1 MAISVFDHTSTV
13 DHIERVMNWPT
24 FGATPRQTSGRELL
38 DNRESLSTSIFR
50 AVGNRRGDGR
60 LAIAGKRN
68 GVAQQDWVLVNMSQT
83 GMAIRVWGRAPFA
96 RGEKFTISLR
106 SNGTRAEVEGRVCW
120 TRSSWHGDQAGQ
132 TGKAYCQTAGFVI
145 DEEPSEDQ
153 EESWK
158 ALQEIALSGSDQL
171 EIGLV
176 SQLREPRRDS
186 VVVPFRLRTASG

>member
-13 DHIERVMNWPT
+13 NHIVRVMNWPT
-24 FGATPRQTSGRELL
+24 FGTTSRQTSGRELL
-38 DNRESLSTSIFR
+38 DHRESLSTSIFR
-50 AVGNRRGDGR
+50 AVENRREDGR

-68 GVAQQDWVLVNMSQT
+68 GVARQDWVLVNMSQT

-132 TGKAYCQTAGFVI
+132 TGKGYCQTAGFVI
-145 DEEPSEDQ
+145 SEDLSEEQ
-153 EESWK
+153 ESSWQ
-158 ALQEIALSGSDQL
+158 ALQELAQNGSDQL

>member
-13 DHIERVMNWPT
+13 DHIEGVMKWPT
-24 FGATPRQTSGRELL
+24 LGAPSRQTSGRDLL

-50 AVGNRRGDGR
+50 AVENRRGDGR

-68 GVAQQDWVLVNMSQT
+68 GVARQSWVLVNMSQT

-120 TRSSWHGDQAGQ
+120 TRSSWHGDA
-132 TGKAYCQTAGFVI
+132 TGLERKAYCQTAGLVI
-145 DEEPSEDQ
+145 DEGTSDEQ
-153 EESWK
+153 RGSWQ
-158 ALQEIALSGSDQL
+158 ALQEIALNSSDQL

>member
-1 MAISVFDHTSTV
+1 MAICAFDHTSTV

-24 FGATPRQTSGRELL
+24 IGATSRQTSGRELL
-38 DNRESLSTSIFR
+38 DNRESLSISIFR

-106 SNGTRAEVEGRVCW
+106 SGATRAEVEGRVCW
-120 TRSSWHGDQAGQ
+120 TRSSWHGEL
-132 TGKAYCQTAGFVI
+132 TGPERRAYCQTAGFVI
-145 DEEPSEDQ
+145 DEAVSTEQ
-153 EESWK
+153 EGPWQ
-158 ALQEIALSGSDQL
+158 ALHEIAFNGSDQL

-176 SQLREPRRDS
+176 LQLREPRRDR
-186 VVVPFRLRTASG
+186 VVVPFRLRAASS